1 MQFQHRLCH
10 VHRIQVLSSAKTC
23 EIYNQNE
30 GAADSEYLCTVRGQ
44 YEAAT
49 KVVAAELGKEFSAT
63 QLFSEDDFQS
73 PSYIQ
78 GEEVPE
84 AGLEE
89 AELRTETPLLAES
102 ENVAAVDS
110 SSTLTVSHHRKT
122 EGEVAV
128 CEGVDMPV
136 LENNLETGN
145 CQEELEVSQDPNV
158 QHGSYFSCETDEEER
173 SCSEDSTDW
182 AEGLTHLRKP
192 HSQEIDEIQ
201 PEGCKLEFY
210 PVDSVDGSH
219 GQQELPESH
228 LAEVDNEPRDKVVS
242 LIRDDKGVVQEEGFD
257 SITKPLQDIKTPV
270 VNSRGGEQSEVV
282 QVPLMEVRDG
292 EVNGED
298 WTDGELEF
306 VDSSDGL
313 VNNCK
318 DAGDEQEIFV
328 KNKEKHD
335 VNSSL
340 VMNSDRVLPGRVLY
354 RVEVEFEDPDPC
366 ISLTIRL
373 LSLEEKFVVDI
384 EDIVITVSSGPV
396 LTALN
401 SSTSLN
407 SKVQG
412 LIGGKEAGLLGMLVP
427 SMLQMVQGLSGSNK
441 WKEGTQAASVSRN
454 NLVTEAA
461 SMQSMLTPS
470 REPLMHALMAR
481 LESGGSKGKVADP
494 PAVEVTRDASI
505 AEVCER
511 LDRLE
516 GLCMRI
522 ETSLC
527 KALESFDR
535 RIELLESRQNWEAQ
549 LPHASPVVYES
560 RGGPEA
566 EVPISSSHAALTSVQ
581 SCPLFKG
588 AFSSTAEN
596 ISPFPG
602 TATSV
607 APSTPS
613 TSLAKAQSLSP
624 PSPISSACTCI
635 VLPTLAST
643 QLPTTLPN
651 LAASHVSSVLLESHK
666 TQFTLSAGSAESS
679 ASSDADKLLDRS
691 AGAIEADESV
701 SCHFPEEVHSDDGKN
716 SATLASPKLDSYAVT
731 SSKPTLSVDDAWSS
745 ALKAFSMHAGS
756 NPGSIRL
763 NTDQSDE
770 VFNSNI
776 LISEVSAG
784 TTEKPASCS
793 DLKPHE
799 GEDVSSVK
807 VSLSQ
812 SAAAI
817 VQGASIDPVGRKE
830 EDVDADQ
837 LVKVVSQPEETPLG
851 SGYEL
856 ETQQQEEWLTHQED
870 IGAGQEEEILL
881 RPIEVPI
888 NYGFEDHLAQMCG
901 SAMRGKVPLVQKKEA
916 PTVSNLYQ
924 FFGGSSSSGS
934 KSALAFDLNSLYEE
948 QEEDCRPHSRQ
959 ADFKSGN
966 LNISNSCGRRQEHG
980 RLSTPAGSSER
991 SEPLMPSRPSQKW
1004 AGQQQL
1010 GPSLEDLFTTFPGN
1024 PVMEIGDHQT
1034 NGSLFSRSSS
1044 HREEL
1049 ASSNEINVCEQYW
1062 ESETIT
1068 GLCHQQQFMDLVVE
1082 GIESRTAKP
1091 SSGGFEEAFA
1101 TFFGNSPLSESSE
1114 SSRSGE
1120 GAQTW
1125 SIHLESDE
1133 FLRQR
1138 HSSMQTDL
1146 FEAFSQRDALEEE
1159 EGDTGL
1165 LLDDMAFFSLV
1176 TSQLS
1181 PGVTSSATSVQL
1193 MTGGGSGIDPFKD
1206 LFVDE
1211 AARPSLP
1218 SNDDLFMSLS
1228 SEISR
1233 ANTEPRISLP
1243 SVSSSDP
1250 FKHLSAN
1257 QGMISMTYDAPRSYL
1272 HTEDFLSLHSPV
1284 VPQAAAVA
1292 QGLQLELSNLPELVW
1307 DNDSYGS
1314 GSPSIT
1320 HAPESQYTG
1329 DVSSDM
1335 SFEEDTTSRFCSL
1348 EPPVSSVPAA
1358 AELQG
1363 MGQVNHP
1370 ERGDMIW
1377 YS

>member
-49 KVVAAELGKEFSAT
+49 KVVAAELGKELSAT

-78 GEEVPE
+78 GEEDPE
-84 AGLEE
+84 AGLEG

-110 SSTLTVSHHRKT
+110 SSSLTVSHHGKT

-128 CEGVDMPV
+128 CESVDMPV

-145 CQEELEVSQDPNV
+145 GQEELEVSQDPNV

-201 PEGCKLEFY
+201 PEGCKL
-210 PVDSVDGSH
+210 DSVDGSH
-219 GQQELPESH
+219 GQQELAESH
-228 LAEVDNEPRDKVVS
+228 LAEVDNEPRDKVIS
-242 LIRDDKGVVQEEGFD
+242 LIRDDKGVAQEEGFD
-257 SITKPLQDIKTPV
+257 SIAKPLQDIKTPV

-354 RVEVEFEDPDPC
+354 RVEVEFEEPDPC

-412 LIGGKEAGLLGMLVP
+412 LIGGKEASLLGMLVP

-441 WKEGTQAASVSRN
+441 RKEGTQAASVSGK
-454 NLVTEAA
+454 NLVTGAS

-481 LESGGSKGKVADP
+481 LEPGGSKGKVADP
-494 PAVEVTRDASI
+494 PAAEVTRDASI

-516 GLCMRI
+516 ALCMRI

-566 EVPISSSHAALTSVQ
+566 EVPVSSSHAALASVQ
-581 SCPLFKG
+581 SCSLFKG

-651 LAASHVSSVLLESHK
+651 LAASHVSSLLLESHK
-666 TQFTLSAGSAESS
+666 TQSALTAGSAESS

-701 SCHFPEEVHSDDGKN
+701 SCHCPEEVHSDDGKN
-716 SATLASPKLDSYAVT
+716 SAKLASPKLDSYAVT
-731 SSKPTLSVDDAWSS
+731 SSKPSLSVDDAWSS

-756 NPGSIRL
+756 NPGSTRL

-793 DLKPHE
+793 DLKPDE

-812 SAAAI
+812 RAAAI

-837 LVKVVSQPEETPLG
+837 LVKGVSQPEETPLA

-856 ETQQQEEWLTHQED
+856 QTQQQEEWLTHQED

-888 NYGFEDHLAQMCG
+888 NYGLEDNLAQMCG

-934 KSALAFDLNSLYEE
+934 KSALVFDLNSLYEE

-991 SEPLMPSRPSQKW
+991 SEPLMPSRPSQQW

-1049 ASSNEINVCEQYW
+1049 ASSNEINVREQYW

-1068 GLCHQQQFMDLVVE
+1068 GLSHQQQFMDLVVE

-1125 SIHLESDE
+1125 SIHLESEE

-1165 LLDDMAFFSLV
+1165 SLDDMAFFTLV
-1176 TSQLS
+1176 TSQVS

-1193 MTGGGSGIDPFKD
+1193 VTGGGSDIDPFKD

-1243 SVSSSDP
+1243 SVTGSDP

-1257 QGMISMTYDAPRSYL
+1257 QGMISMTYDAPRSHL

-1358 AELQG
+1358 TELQG

-1370 ERGDMIW
+1370 EREDMIW
-1377 YS
+1377 YN